1 MPTPEGGNPVVG
13 IFRDTSIGA
22 EPNDSQIAPPAR
34 PDPSGTGEAGDQ
46 LASSGHPT
54 HASLPLVALVLGVSG
69 VVLGVTVIWFFAAI
83 PVGIVTVIVGVLAR
97 GRVAAYHDP
106 RAASRATI
114 GTALG
119 CVAIL
124 LGVTGAYFLPR
135 VIHRADRFLGTMQRS
150 VNNDVGRVNAG
161 LSRDVNRLDR
171 TLSRDLRRFEA
182 QNRADL
188 NDLEKRTGAAMA
200 ALELRLNGDV
210 ATVSAA
216 ERRDLT
222 QLESRLQHD
231 LETLE
236 ASMHKQDDTLHDTV
250 GGLDARITKIE
261 KKLGL

>member
-1 MPTPEGGNPVVG
+1 MVQLFDDAKQSRESVAPPRTRVPEGSDAVTES
-13 IFRDTSIGA
+13 DT
-22 EPNDSQIAPPAR
+22 EP
-34 PDPSGTGEAGDQ
+34 EA
-46 LASSGHPT
+46 AAAT

-83 PVGIVTVIVGVLAR
+83 PVGIVSVAVGLAAR
-97 GRVAAYHDP
+97 RRLASYEDP

-119 CVAIL
+119 FVAIL

-135 VIHRADRFLGTMQRS
+135 VVDRADRFLGTVQKD
-150 VNNDVGRVNAG
+150 VNNDVGQINGG

-188 NDLEKRTGAAMA
+188 NDLEKRTNTALTV
-200 ALELRLNGDV
+200 LELRLNGDLAS
-210 ATVSAA
+210 ATAA
-216 ERRDLT
+216 ATRDLT
-222 QLESRLQHD
+222 A
-231 LETLE
+231 LETRLRSDLRE
-236 ASMHKQDDTLHDTV
+236 LQAAMRSADASMHENI